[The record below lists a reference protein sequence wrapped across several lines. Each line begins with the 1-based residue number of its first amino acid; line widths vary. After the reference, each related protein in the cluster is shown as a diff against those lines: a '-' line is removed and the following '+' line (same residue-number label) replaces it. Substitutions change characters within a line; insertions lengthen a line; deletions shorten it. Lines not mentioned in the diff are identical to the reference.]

1 MAKQAK
7 PKVSELV
14 EILIQQMDEFQKV
27 TNERNEVLSNSIS
40 KLKYLKV
47 DFNVAELEAMKQS
60 NRAILKKDFAN
71 FHAQTSKNNKEL
83 LRAHKKVSSSKLLY
97 VTVLNILIF
106 LSAITMLYVTFH
118 GSQNK
123 SQFESLMIENNRLKN
138 KDESIDRF
146 FNENQEVALKYEE
159 WLKK

>member
-27 TNERNEVLSNSIS
+27 TKERNEVLSNSIS

-60 NRAILKKDFAN
+60 NRAILKKDFEN
-71 FHAQTSKNNKEL
+71 FHIQTRKNNKEL

-97 VTVLNILIF
+97 LTVLNTLIF
-106 LSAITMLYVTFH
+106 LSAITMLYVTFN
-118 GSQNK
+118 GSTNK
-123 SQFESLMIENNRLKN
+123 SQLENLVQENNRLKSQS
-138 KDESIDRF
+138 ESIGNF
-146 FNENQEVALKYEE
+146 FKEHQETAVKYEE
-159 WLKK
+159 WIEK

>member
-27 TNERNEVLSNSIS
+27 TKERNEVLSNSIS

-60 NRAILKKDFAN
+60 NRALLKKDFEN
-71 FHAQTSKNNKEL
+71 FHAQTRKNNEEL
-83 LRAHKKVSSSKLLY
+83 LKAYKKVSSNKLLY
-97 VTVLNILIF
+97 LTVLNILIF
-106 LSAITMLYVTFH
+106 LSGITMLYVTFN
-118 GSQNK
+118 GSTNN
-123 SQFESLMIENNRLKN
+123 SQIENLVQENKRLKTQS
-138 KDESIDRF
+138 KSISRF
-146 FNENQEVALKYEE
+146 FNENQDVVLKYEE

>member
-27 TNERNEVLSNSIS
+27 TKERNEVLGNSIS

-60 NRAILKKDFAN
+60 NRAKLKRDFEI
-71 FHAQTSKNNKEL
+71 FHAQTKENIKEL
-83 LRAHKKVSSSKLLY
+83 LRTHKKVSSNKLLY
-97 VTVLNILIF
+97 LTVLNILIF
-106 LSAITMLYVTFH
+106 LSAIIMSYVTFN
-118 GSQNK
+118 GSTNK
-123 SQFESLMIENNRLKN
+123 SQIENLEQENNILKSQAERIG
-138 KDESIDRF
+138 KF
-146 FNENQEVALKYEE
+146 FKEHQETALKYEE

>member
-27 TNERNEVLSNSIS
+27 TKERNEVLSNSIS

-60 NRAILKKDFAN
+60 NRQILRKDFEN
-71 FHAQTSKNNKEL
+71 FHAQTIRNNKEL
-83 LRAHKKVSSSKLLY
+83 LSVHRKVSSNKLLY
-97 VTVLNILIF
+97 LTVLNIFIF
-106 LSAITMLYVTFH
+106 LSANVMLYVTFND
-118 GSQNK
+118 SINK
-123 SQFESLMIENNRLKN
+123 SQLEKLMGDNNKLKSQTESVI
-138 KDESIDRF
+138 RF
-146 FNENQEVALKYEE
+146 FNEHPETGLKYKE
-159 WLKK
+159 WLGN